1 MQFLV
6 ISHQLLEIVWAYL
19 LGLFLGASYDV
30 VRFLRKLLSPLRHP
44 LTVAN
49 FFDIIYGVFFGASYC
64 IFIFAA
70 SSGHFRWFT
79 FFGAVLG
86 VFVWR
91 ALPSRLFLPVLELF
105 ATAVHKLIIL
115 LLLPVKALWSS
126 LFKAVRAIEARASFK
141 HNLKKTEKY
150 KKQLS
155 AEVILIK
162 GD

>member
-19 LGLFLGASYDV
+19 LGLAMGAVYDI
-30 VRFLRKLLSPLRHP
+30 VRFLRKLLSPLRHR

-49 FFDIIYGVFFGASYC
+49 VFDIIYGVFFGASYC
-64 IFIFAA
+64 VFIFAA

-79 FFGAVLG
+79 LLSVILG
-86 VFVWR
+86 MFVWR
-91 ALPSRLFLPVLELF
+91 ALPSRLFLPLLELL
-105 ATAVHKLIIL
+105 ATAVHRMIL
-115 LLLPVKALWSS
+115 LLLVPFRSLWRLIGKCAAVLKNKAL
-126 LFKAVRAIEARASFK
+126 FR
-141 HNLKKTEKY
+141 HCLKKTDKY

-155 AEVILIK
+155 AEVILVK